1 MGHSDANYNV
11 REITHAQTVFSFGPK
26 RCNHLWVSSLPNC
39 LRKFEDTYF
48 IFAFTQT
55 VWEQR
60 YLEMIV
66 HLQVRT
72 CSFYALFWHKMILL
86 WCHEALNW
94 ATRTWTHQ
102 LSPLYSWPIDDEN
115 DGKSLTFSKMQEGRY
130 IQGLPHGFLGWI
142 F

>member
-1 MGHSDANYNV
+1 MRRQCLVLDQKGAIISEYLHSHTAV
-11 REITHAQTVFSFGPK
+11 
-26 RCNHLWVSSLPNC
+26 WVNLKILILSYKIS
-39 LRKFEDTYF
+39 
-48 IFAFTQT
+48 IFAFTNI
-55 VWEQR
+55 VLEQR

-130 IQGLPHGFLGWI
+130 YIQGLPHGFLGWI

>member
-1 MGHSDANYNV
+1 MRRQCLVLDQKGAIISEYL
-11 REITHAQTVFSFGPK
+11 RFQTVCVNSK
-26 RCNHLWVSSLPNC
+26 ILILSYKISIN
-39 LRKFEDTYF
+39 
-48 IFAFTQT
+48 AFTNI
-55 VWEQR
+55 VLEQR

-72 CSFYALFWHKMILL
+72 CSFYALFWHKMSLL

>member
-1 MGHSDANYNV
+1 MRRQCLVLDQKGAIISEYLHSHTAV
-11 REITHAQTVFSFGPK
+11 
-26 RCNHLWVSSLPNC
+26 WVNLKILILSYKIS
-39 LRKFEDTYF
+39 
-48 IFAFTQT
+48 IFAFTNI
-55 VWEQR
+55 VLEQR

-130 IQGLPHGFLGWI
+130 YIQGLPHGFLEWI

>member
-1 MGHSDANYNV
+1 MRRQCLVLDQKGAIISEYLHS
-11 REITHAQTVFSFGPK
+11 
-26 RCNHLWVSSLPNC
+26 
-39 LRKFEDTYF
+39 
-48 IFAFTQT
+48 QT
-55 VWEQR
+55 VWVNSKILILSYKTSINAFTNIVLEQR
-60 YLEMIV
+60 YLEIV

-72 CSFYALFWHKMILL
+72 CSFYALFWHKMSSL

-102 LSPLYSWPIDDEN
+102 LSPPFMTNRWWD

>member
-1 MGHSDANYNV
+1 MRRQCLVLDQKGAIISEYLHSHTAV
-11 REITHAQTVFSFGPK
+11 
-26 RCNHLWVSSLPNC
+26 WVN
-39 LRKFEDTYF
+39 LRILILSYKIS
-48 IFAFTQT
+48 IFAFTNI
-55 VWEQR
+55 VLEQR

>member
-1 MGHSDANYNV
+1 MRRQCLVLDQKGAIISEYLCF
-11 REITHAQTVFSFGPK
+11 QTVCVNSK
-26 RCNHLWVSSLPNC
+26 ILILSYKIS
-39 LRKFEDTYF
+39 
-48 IFAFTQT
+48 IFAFTNI

-72 CSFYALFWHKMILL
+72 CSFYALFWHKMSSL

>member
-1 MGHSDANYNV
+1 MRRQCLVLDQKGAIISEYL
-11 REITHAQTVFSFGPK
+11 RFQTVCVKLKILILSYK
-26 RCNHLWVSSLPNC
+26 ISV
-39 LRKFEDTYF
+39 
-48 IFAFTQT
+48 FAFTNI
-55 VWEQR
+55 VLEQR

-72 CSFYALFWHKMILL
+72 CSFYALFWHKMSLL

-130 IQGLPHGFLGWI
+130 IYRVSHMDSWGGYILETYF
-142 F
+142 

>member
-1 MGHSDANYNV
+1 MRRQCLVLDQKGAIISEYL
-11 REITHAQTVFSFGPK
+11 RFQTVCVNSK
-26 RCNHLWVSSLPNC
+26 ILILSYKIS
-39 LRKFEDTYF
+39 
-48 IFAFTQT
+48 IFAFMNI

-72 CSFYALFWHKMILL
+72 CSFYALFWHKMSSL